1 LADIGTDVTADVLQ
15 QSTAEEEVRIC
26 LFGIGG
32 DTYAVT
38 VDVLVEIIIPQKI
51 FPVPTTPS
59 FVTGVISL
67 RGNIVPIVDI
77 RPALAIPPAS
87 GIGQVAILRHRQ
99 MTIGIVVDAVSEV
112 VSVPLSS
119 VLPLPAEAAVQETGT
134 KSRSRYLLAIVQRS
148 SGVAALLNV
157 ERLLEAITLG

>member
-1 LADIGTDVTADVLQ
+1 MADIGTDVTADVLQ

-119 VLPLPAEAAVQETGT
+119 VLPMPAEAAVQETGT
-134 KSRSRYLLAIVQRS
+134 KNRSRYLLAIVQRS

-157 ERLLEAITLG
+157 ERLMEAITLG

>member
-1 LADIGTDVTADVLQ
+1 MADIGTDVTADVLQ

-59 FVTGVISL
+59 FLTGVISL

-77 RPALAIPPAS
+77 RPALSIPPAS
-87 GIGQVAILRHRQ
+87 GIG
-99 MTIGIVVDAVSEV
+99 
-112 VSVPLSS
+112 
-119 VLPLPAEAAVQETGT
+119 
-134 KSRSRYLLAIVQRS
+134 RSPS
-148 SGVAALLNV
+148 F
-157 ERLLEAITLG
+157 AITR